1 MFNGFIRLSKV
12 VINTSAIKS
21 INIEK
26 KFVDK
31 NIKSYLINFSH
42 GYPSGYIFGWIGFLD
57 TKEEYIRIN
66 EDDSPEDYKIMS
78 DWIESTCTNNF
89 KN

>member
-1 MFNGFIRLSKV
+1 MVNGFIRLSKM

-26 KFVDK
+26 KFVDS

-42 GYPSGYIFGWIGFLD
+42 GYSSGYMFGWFGSLD

-66 EDDSPEDYKIMS
+66 EEYH
-78 DWIESTCTNNF
+78 
-89 KN
+89 